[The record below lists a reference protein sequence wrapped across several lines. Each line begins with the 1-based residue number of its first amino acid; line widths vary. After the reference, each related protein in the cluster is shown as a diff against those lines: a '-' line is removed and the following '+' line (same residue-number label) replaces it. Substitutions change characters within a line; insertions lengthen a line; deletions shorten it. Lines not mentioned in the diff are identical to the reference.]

1 MSLIF
6 FHDCISA
13 LVYKNI
19 TYHTITSI
27 YNPYIFYSQINGHVF
42 DLTTSPNKTT
52 KASGRNLLA
61 CEGACLNSQCQNGA
75 LCSSPPITSTL
86 LLNNT
91 DVMNKTIV
99 FPYTCRCGLGWR
111 GTTCAEGK
119 KLLSFWM

>member
-1 MSLIF
+1 MYLYSTFVTYF
-6 FHDCISA
+6 FPRLYLFS
-13 LVYKNI
+13 
-19 TYHTITSI
+19 
-27 YNPYIFYSQINGHVF
+27 NPYKFYSQINGHVF
-42 DLTTSPNKTT
+42 DLTTPPNKTT

-86 LLNNT
+86 LLNET